1 MRYVAALTLL
11 LNLTSLG
18 HADDWPQWMGP
29 NRDGVWHEDGIVE
42 AFPEAG
48 LTVKWR
54 VPIHLGYSG
63 PTVVGDR
70 VFVTDYELASGDLS
84 NSPGRKNKLTG
95 KERVVCLNAETGELI
110 WKHEYDCPYEV
121 SYPSGPRCT
130 PAVAGNHVYTLGAE
144 GNLVCLTADEG
155 KVVWSKEL
163 KAEYQTKAPHWGF
176 SGHPLIDGDRLYCL
190 VGGKGS
196 VVVAFNR
203 HTGEELWKAISAKDA
218 GYCPPSL
225 ITAGGVRQLILWDPE
240 KINSLNPDTGEV
252 YWQVPLVPD
261 YDMSIVAPQQHG
273 DYLFASAI
281 GNVGALLKLDRDKP
295 AASVVWK
302 GDSRNAVYSA
312 NSTPLIVD
320 NTIYGVCCR
329 GGQLR
334 GVDLLTGK
342 RLWESFQPTTG
353 KRPAGHGT
361 AFLVRNADRF
371 FLFSESGD
379 LIVSHLSRSGYEE
392 ISRFHVLEP
401 TGEAFGRP
409 VVWTHP
415 AFARRSVFA
424 RNDKEIVCVSLE
436 K

>member
-1 MRYVAALTLL
+1 MRCCLAFTLL
-11 LNLTSLG
+11 CTLASFG
-18 HADDWPQWMGP
+18 SADDWPQWMGP

-42 AFPEAG
+42 KFPEEG

-63 PTVVGDR
+63 PAVVADR
-70 VFVTDYELASGDLS
+70 VFVTDYELATGDLA

-95 KERVVCLNAETGELI
+95 KERVLCLNAETGKLI

-130 PAVAGNHVYTLGAE
+130 PAVAGDRVYTLGAE
-144 GNLVCLTADEG
+144 GNLHCLATDSG

-163 KAEYQTKAPHWGF
+163 KTEYQTKAPHWGF
-176 SGHPLIDGDRLYCL
+176 SGHPLVDADRLYCL

-218 GYCPPSL
+218 GYCPPS
-225 ITAGGVRQLILWDPE
+225 IIKAGGVRQLIVWDPE
-240 KINSLNPDTGEV
+240 KINSLNLDTGEV
-252 YWQVPLVPD
+252 YWQVPLAPD
-261 YDMSIVAPQQHG
+261 YDMSIVAPQKHG
-273 DYLFASAI
+273 DHLFASAI
-281 GNVGALLKLDRDKP
+281 GNVGALLTLDPDKP
-295 AASVVWK
+295 AATVVWK
-302 GDSRNAVYSA
+302 GDSRKGVYCA

-320 NTIYGVCCR
+320 NTIYGVCCQ

-334 GVDLLTGK
+334 GVDLLTGE

-353 KRPAGHGT
+353 TRRAGHGT

-371 FLFSESGD
+371 FLFGETGD
-379 LIVSHLSRSGYEE
+379 LILSRLSRSGYEE

-401 TGEAFGRP
+401 TGEAFGRS

-415 AFARRSVFA
+415 AFARGSVFA
-424 RNDKEIVCVSLE
+424 RNDKEIVCVSLA